1 MNETRIEDL
10 LREADRMAGPP
21 PMGPADLADR
31 VRRLQVHRRRMV
43 VTTGG
48 AIAALVAV
56 SIGAG
61 IFLVGR
67 PNGSAMKERPISV
80 AKISTS
86 APDAQAEL
94 NRLRAQIEELRA
106 EADSA
111 LALARQAAALQE
123 QQSHLAEL
131 KRMLARGDPRD
142 EVRRQMD
149 TAAFT
154 MVYQADRMYRE
165 LKLRAPAAES
175 YRRVIA
181 LFPDTPSAK
190 VARQRLSE
198 IEGSKGDKL

>member
-61 IFLVGR
+61 VFMAGR
-67 PNGSAMKERPISV
+67 PNGSALNERPISV

-94 NRLRAQIEELRA
+94 NRLRAQI
-106 EADSA
+106 DA
-111 LALARQAAALQE
+111 LDD
-123 QQSHLAEL
+123 
-131 KRMLARGDPRD
+131 KR
-142 EVRRQMD
+142 
-149 TAAFT
+149 
-154 MVYQADRMYRE
+154 RE
-165 LKLRAPAAES
+165 I
-175 YRRVIA
+175 IA
-181 LFPDTPSAK
+181 GM
-190 VARQRLSE
+190 R
-198 IEGSKGDKL
+198 